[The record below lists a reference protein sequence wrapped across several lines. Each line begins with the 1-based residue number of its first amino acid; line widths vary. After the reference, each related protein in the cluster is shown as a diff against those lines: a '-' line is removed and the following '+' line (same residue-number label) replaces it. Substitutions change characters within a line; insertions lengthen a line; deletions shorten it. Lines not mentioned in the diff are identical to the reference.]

1 MKYTYHFMFIALLL
15 TVPWSAVFAADN
27 AQQFDLLKAMSVAD
41 YRATGLEKLSDAQIK
56 ALSAWFAK
64 YQKQHPMNCAQGA
77 SQASPK
83 TTAKIAA
90 GQPVAAAGSPQKSKS
105 SGDVIT
111 SHISGTFTGW
121 YGGTVFKLDNGQT
134 WQQTDESTMTIAAMQ
149 HPEVTITKGL
159 VNVYYLQV
167 KGLLSSVPVK
177 QIGPQD
183 SN

>member
-1 MKYTYHFMFIALLL
+1 MKSIYCFVILAMLLI
-15 TVPWSAVFAADN
+15 PWSTVSAADN

-56 ALSAWFAK
+56 ALSAWFAN

-77 SQASPK
+77 AQASPK
-83 TTAKIAA
+83 TTAKLAA
-90 GQPVAAAGSPQKSKS
+90 GKPATAAGSNQKSKN
-105 SGDVIT
+105 SGDAIT
-111 SHISGTFTGW
+111 SRISGTFTGW

-149 HPEVTITKGL
+149 HPEVTIAKGL
-159 VNVYYLQV
+159 FNVYYLQV
-167 KGLLSSVPVK
+167 KGLLSSVPVQ